1 MPQLIPA
8 IFFGHGN
15 PMNAVMT
22 NGYTEAWRRIGAETR
37 KPKAILSISAH
48 WYVPGTGVTISTSP
62 RTIHDFGGFPREL
75 FRVQYPAPG
84 DYSTVHDVPL
94 WMEVISHLFIRLRIS
109 ESGPRCSER
118 TRLRSFERPQRS
130 AKGAG

>member
-1 MPQLIPA
+1 MPELMPA

-22 NGYTEAWRRIGAETR
+22 NGYTEAWRRIGAQIR

-62 RTIHDFGGFPREL
+62 RTIHDFGGFPPEL
-75 FRVQYPAPG
+75 FRMQYPAPG
-84 DYSTVHDVPL
+84 DPQL
-94 WMEVISHLFIRLRIS
+94 GRR
-109 ESGPRCSER
+109 SGNCSRRCRSPSITPGGSITGLGRCSCMPIR
-118 TRLRSFERPQRS
+118 RPIFRSCN
-130 AKGAG
+130 